1 MKKEEEREQGEKNDS
16 TAKPKQRQNK
26 NTLSILPINP
36 PKNTKGQ
43 LKPRERERETATA
56 ARGNLVAPRFL
67 FSWNSF
73 DPTTKTFFVFP
84 RRLGADL
91 RERERERQGS
101 FDQFFPF
108 YFFFRNFGKHT
119 NREKK
124 CNQRTT

>member
-73 DPTTKTFFVFP
+73 DPTTKTFFCFP
-84 RRLGADL
+84 PPSWSRFERK
-91 RERERERQGS
+91 RERETGE
-101 FDQFFPF
+101 F
-108 YFFFRNFGKHT
+108 
-119 NREKK
+119 
-124 CNQRTT
+124 